1 MADKPTDD
9 GLDPRYREVW
19 RPAVPPPG
27 FVDRVL
33 AVTDAEGSVA
43 ARKRRSLFGRGAF
56 AMAVLAAVAVLL
68 IGHRPRARE
77 GEHLATTARLSVPI
91 TERAAAVLEP
101 RAHLRWRL
109 ADGRVTVEQDAGEV
123 FYRVDRGVAFEVKT
137 AAGSVLV
144 KGTCFKVEVNAMSPI
159 THTLIGAV
167 SGIAITALAVTVYE
181 GMVEVHNERGET
193 RLGPGERGV
202 AEPGEAPSVARP
214 AGAARASNV
223 PRLNDATLAALGAD
237 TRATIA
243 ALEQKAA
250 ALSSELAEARRLEL
264 EGPPDKDGIP
274 KKKFHDFTP
283 EELAVL
289 ARRCEI
295 RFDVPKFLSNGRIE
309 LRGLGEAS
317 NGISE
322 AEVAQLNRHLHEI
335 APANLERLRALYRE
349 GTGDHAGA
357 ATLTPKDMMQ
367 ALFERYPH
375 ELDRAKQRLSLE
387 RAGQPAPPPDPGGPS
402 VVERLLRLIFAAG
415 DELERRGAQVLGAER
430 THELRRTGAGYEP
443 GRIQSGC
450 PEGDTAEDRSVG
462 EH

>member
-19 RPAVPPPG
+19 RPAMPPPG

-43 ARKRRSLFGRGAF
+43 ARKRRSLFGRAAI
-56 AMAVLAAVAVLL
+56 AMTVLAVAAVLL
-68 IGHRPRARE
+68 IGDRPRPRE

-159 THTLIGAV
+159 THTLIGAA

-181 GMVEVHNERGET
+181 GMVDVHNERGET
-193 RLGPGERGV
+193 RLGPGDRGV

-223 PRLNDATLAALGAD
+223 PRLSDATLAAGGAD
-237 TRATIA
+237 THATIA
-243 ALEQKAA
+243 ALERKVAT
-250 ALSSELAEARRLEL
+250 LSSLAGTQRRQL

-274 KKKFHDFTP
+274 EKKFHDFTP
-283 EELAVL
+283 EELAIL

-295 RFDVPKFLSNGRIE
+295 RFDVPKFLSNSLIE
-309 LRGLGEAS
+309 LRGLGEAA

-322 AEVAQLNRHLHEI
+322 AEAAQLNRHLREI
-335 APANLERLRALYRE
+335 APAHQDRLRALYRE

-357 ATLTPKDMMQ
+357 ATLAPKQMMK
-367 ALFERYPH
+367 ALFERYPQ
-375 ELDRAKQRLSLE
+375 ELGRARQRLSLE
-387 RAGQPAPPPDPGGPS
+387 RAGQPAPGPDPGGPS

-415 DELERRGAQVLGAER
+415 DEWEQRAAQVLGAER
-430 THELRRTGAGYEP
+430 THDLRRTGAGYVP

-450 PEGDTAEDRSVG
+450 PK
-462 EH
+462 

>member
-9 GLDPRYREVW
+9 GLHPRYRQVW

-43 ARKRRSLFGRGAF
+43 ARKRRSLFGRGAI
-56 AMAVLAAVAVLL
+56 AVAVLAAAAAVLL
-68 IGHRPRARE
+68 IGYRPRARE

-91 TERAAAVLEP
+91 TERATAVLEP

-181 GMVEVHNERGET
+181 GTVEVHNARGET
-193 RLGPGERGV
+193 RLGPGDRGV

-223 PRLNDATLAALGAD
+223 PRLNDATLAIGAD

-243 ALEQKAA
+243 ALEQKVA
-250 ALSSELAEARRLEL
+250 ALSSELAEAQRREL

-274 KKKFHDFTP
+274 EKKFHDFTP
-283 EELAVL
+283 EELDVL

-295 RFDVPKFLSNGRIE
+295 RFDVPKFLSNSLIE
-309 LRGLGEAS
+309 LRGFGEAA

-322 AEVAQLNRHLHEI
+322 AEAAQLNRHLREI
-335 APANLERLRALYRE
+335 APAHRDRLRALYRE

-357 ATLTPKDMMQ
+357 ATLAPKQMMK
-367 ALFERYPH
+367 ALFERYPQ
-375 ELDRAKQRLSLE
+375 ELGRARQRLSLE
-387 RAGQPAPPPDPGGPS
+387 RAGQPAPGPDPGAPS
-402 VVERLLRLIFAAG
+402 VAERLLRLLFAAG
-415 DELERRGAQVLGAER
+415 DDWERRAAQVLGAER
-430 THELRRTGAGYEP
+430 THDLRRKGAGYEP

-450 PEGDTAEDRSVG
+450 PKDLLHIDRG
-462 EH
+462 RQE

>member
-1 MADKPTDD
+1 
-9 GLDPRYREVW
+9 V
-19 RPAVPPPG
+19 
-27 FVDRVL
+27 
-33 AVTDAEGSVA
+33 

-77 GEHLATTARLSVPI
+77 GEHVATNARLSVPI

-144 KGTCFKVEVNAMSPI
+144 KGTCFKVEVNA
-159 THTLIGAV
+159 
-167 SGIAITALAVTVYE
+167 
-181 GMVEVHNERGET
+181 
-193 RLGPGERGV
+193 
-202 AEPGEAPSVARP
+202 GEAPSVARP

-223 PRLNDATLAALGAD
+223 PRLSDATLAARGAD
-237 TRATIA
+237 THATIA
-243 ALEQKAA
+243 ALEQKVA
-250 ALSSELAEARRLEL
+250 ALSSDLAAARRREL

-274 KKKFHDFTP
+274 EKKFHDFTP
-283 EELAVL
+283 EELDVL

-295 RFDVPKFLSNGRIE
+295 RFDVPKFLSNSLIE
-309 LRGLGEAS
+309 LRGFGEAA

-322 AEVAQLNRHLHEI
+322 AEAAQLNRHLRDI
-335 APANLERLRALYRE
+335 APAHRDRLRALYRE

-357 ATLTPKDMMQ
+357 ATLAPKQMMK
-367 ALFERYPH
+367 ALFERYPL
-375 ELDRAKQRLSLE
+375 ELGRARQRVSLE
-387 RAGQPAPPPDPGGPS
+387 RAGQQTPPPDPGGPS
-402 VVERLLRLIFAAG
+402 VVERLLRLLLAAG
-415 DELERRGAQVLGAER
+415 DEWEQRAAQVLGAER

-450 PEGDTAEDRSVG
+450 PK
-462 EH
+462 

>member
-9 GLDPRYREVW
+9 GLDRRYREVW

-27 FVDRVL
+27 FVDGVL

-43 ARKRRSLFGRGAF
+43 ARKRRSLFGRGAI
-56 AMAVLAAVAVLL
+56 AMAVLAAAAVLL
-68 IGHRPRARE
+68 IGHRPRALE

-91 TERAAAVLEP
+91 TEQAAAVLEP

-109 ADGRVTVEQDAGEV
+109 ADGRVTVEQHAGEV

-137 AAGSVLV
+137 PAGSVLV

-159 THTLIGAV
+159 THTLIGAL

-181 GMVEVHNERGET
+181 GTVEVHNERGET
-193 RLGPGERGV
+193 RLGPGDRGV
-202 AEPGEAPSVARP
+202 AEPGVAPSVARP

-223 PRLNDATLAALGAD
+223 PRLSAATLAADGAD
-237 TRATIA
+237 THATIA
-243 ALEQKAA
+243 ALEQKVA

-283 EELAVL
+283 EELAIL

-295 RFDVPKFLSNGRIE
+295 RFDLPKFLSNSLIE
-309 LRGLGEAS
+309 LRGLGEAA

-322 AEVAQLNRHLHEI
+322 AEAEQLNRHLREI
-335 APANLERLRALYRE
+335 APAHRDRLRALYRE
-349 GTGDHAGA
+349 ATGDHAGA
-357 ATLTPKDMMQ
+357 ATLTPKQMMK
-367 ALFERYPH
+367 ALFERSPQ
-375 ELDRAKQRLSLE
+375 ELHRAGQRLSLE
-387 RAGQPAPPPDPGGPS
+387 RAGQPAPGSDPGGPS

-415 DELERRGAQVLGAER
+415 DEWERRAAQVLGAER
-430 THELRRTGAGYEP
+430 THELRRKGEGYEP
-443 GRIQSGC
+443 GRILSGC
-450 PEGDTAEDRSVG
+450 PNDKLQTISGGG
-462 EH
+462 E

>member
-1 MADKPTDD
+1 MVDKPMADKPANDD

-19 RPAVPPPG
+19 RPAVAPPG

-33 AVTDAEGSVA
+33 AVTDTEGSVA
-43 ARKRRSLFGRGAF
+43 ARKRRSLFGRGAI
-56 AMAVLAAVAVLL
+56 AMAVLVAAAGTAIVLL
-68 IGHRPRARE
+68 IGDRPRARE

-159 THTLIGAV
+159 THTLIGAA
-167 SGIAITALAVTVYE
+167 SGIAITALVVTVYE

-193 RLGPGERGV
+193 RLGPGDRGV
-202 AEPGEAPSVARP
+202 AAPGEAPRVARP

-250 ALSSELAEARRLEL
+250 ALSSELAEARREL
-264 EGPPDKDGIP
+264 EGPRDRDGIP
-274 KKKFHDFTP
+274 QNKFHDFTP
-283 EELAVL
+283 EELAAL

-295 RFDVPKFLSNGRIE
+295 RFDVPKFLSSSLIE

-322 AEVAQLNRHLHEI
+322 AEAAQLNRHLHEI
-335 APANLERLRALYRE
+335 APAHRDRLRALYRE

-357 ATLTPKDMMQ
+357 ATLDPKQMMK
-367 ALFERYPH
+367 ALLKRYPQ

-387 RAGQPAPPPDPGGPS
+387 RAGQPAPGPDPDGPS
-402 VVERLLRLIFAAG
+402 VAERLLRLMFAAG
-415 DELERRGAQVLGAER
+415 DEWEQRAAQVLGAER
-430 THELRRTGAGYEP
+430 THALRRKGAGYQP
-443 GRIQSGC
+443 GLILSGC
-450 PEGDTAEDRSVG
+450 PK
-462 EH
+462 

>member
-9 GLDPRYREVW
+9 GLDRRYREVW
-19 RPAVPPPG
+19 MPAVPPPG

-33 AVTDAEGSVA
+33 AVTDAEGSAA
-43 ARKRRSLFGRGAF
+43 ARKRRSLFGRGAIVV
-56 AMAVLAAVAVLL
+56 AAVLAAAAVLL
-68 IGHRPRARE
+68 IGYRPRARE
-77 GEHLATTARLSVPI
+77 GEHLATTDRLSVPI

-123 FYRVDRGVAFEVKT
+123 FYRVDRGAAFEVKT

-159 THTLIGAV
+159 THNLIGAV
-167 SGIAITALAVTVYE
+167 SGIAIMALVVTVYE

-193 RLGPGERGV
+193 RLGPGDRGV

-223 PRLNDATLAALGAD
+223 PRLSDAMLAELGAD
-237 TRATIA
+237 THATIA
-243 ALEQKAA
+243 ALEQKVA
-250 ALSSELAEARRLEL
+250 ALSSELAETRRLEL
-264 EGPPDKDGIP
+264 EGRPDKDGIP
-274 KKKFHDFTP
+274 KNKVHDLTP

-295 RFDVPKFLSNGRIE
+295 RYDVPKFLSNARIE
-309 LRGLGEAS
+309 LRGLGEAV

-335 APANLERLRALYRE
+335 APANQDRLRALYRE

-357 ATLTPKDMMQ
+357 ATLAPKEMIR
-367 ALFERYPH
+367 ALFQRYPQ
-375 ELDRAKQRLSLE
+375 ELDRARQRLALE
-387 RAGQPAPPPDPGGPS
+387 RAGQPAPGPDPGGPS

-415 DELERRGAQVLGAER
+415 DEWERRAAQVLGAER
-430 THELRRTGAGYEP
+430 THELRRKGEGYEP
-443 GRIQSGC
+443 GSIQSGC
-450 PEGDTAEDRSVG
+450 PNGKLIELRGG
-462 EH
+462 P

>member
-1 MADKPTDD
+1 MPDKPTDD

-19 RPAVPPPG
+19 RPEVPPPG

-33 AVTDAEGSVA
+33 AVTDAEASVA
-43 ARKRRSLFGRGAF
+43 ARKRRSLLGRGAI
-56 AMAVLAAVAVLL
+56 AITVLAAAVVLL
-68 IGHRPRARE
+68 IGHRSRARE

-101 RAHLRWRL
+101 RAHLRWR
-109 ADGRVTVEQDAGEV
+109 AAGGRVTVQQDAGEV

-144 KGTCFKVEVNAMSPI
+144 TGTCFKVEVNAMSPI
-159 THTLIGAV
+159 THTLIGTV

-181 GMVEVHNERGET
+181 GTVELHNERGET
-193 RLGPGERGV
+193 RLGPGDRGV
-202 AEPGEAPSVARP
+202 AEPGKAPSLARL
-214 AGAARASNV
+214 AAAPRGSNL
-223 PRLNDATLAALGAD
+223 PRLHDATLAAPGED

-274 KKKFHDFTP
+274 TKKFHDFTP
-283 EELAVL
+283 EELAIL

-295 RFDVPKFLSNGRIE
+295 RFDVPKFLSSSLIE
-309 LRGLGEAS
+309 LRGLGEAA

-322 AEVAQLNRHLHEI
+322 AEAAQLNRHLREI
-335 APANLERLRALYRE
+335 APAHRDRLRALYIE

-357 ATLTPKDMMQ
+357 ATLSPKQMMK
-367 ALFERYPH
+367 ALFERYPQ
-375 ELDRAKQRLSLE
+375 ELGRARQRLSLE
-387 RAGQPAPPPDPGGPS
+387 RAGQPAPGPDPGGAS
-402 VVERLLRLIFAAG
+402 VAERLLRLLFAAG
-415 DELERRGAQVLGAER
+415 DDWERRAAQVLGAER
-430 THELRRTGAGYEP
+430 THELRRKNAGYQP
-443 GRIQSGC
+443 GLIQSGC